1 MTLEKIRYYD
11 RKEKEYPKK
20 LSDISDSPERLYVLG
35 RLPDEN
41 RPCAAIVG
49 ARNATPYGRT
59 MARKFAGLFAA
70 NGIQIVSGFAR
81 GIDRAAYEGAL
92 EAGGSTF
99 AVLGN
104 GVDVCYP
111 RENIDLYE
119 KVRESG
125 GFLSEFEP
133 KTQPRAWF
141 FPKRNRMISAL
152 ADKVLVVEAG
162 EKSGALITAEFGLEQ
177 GKDVYAVP
185 GRIGDE
191 LSSGCNRLI
200 AQGAY
205 VAVSP
210 EEMLKDFELD
220 VENFKRFHEKKQLG
234 LAQEEET
241 VYSCIRFHPKH
252 INEILKDSKMGLPL
266 LVSILL
272 QLELKNLIEE
282 VTKNYYIRL

>member
-11 RKEKEYPKK
+11 KKDKKYPQK
-20 LSDISDSPERLYVLG
+20 LLNIPNPPKRLYVTG

-41 RPCAAIVG
+41 SPSVAIVG
-49 ARNATPYGRT
+49 ARNATAYGRT
-59 MARKFAGLFAA
+59 MAKKFAMLFAE
-70 NGIQIVSGFAR
+70 NGIQVISGFAR
-81 GIDRAAYEGAL
+81 GIDRAAHEGAL
-92 EAGGSTF
+92 QANGSTF

-111 RENIDLYE
+111 KENIDLYE
-119 KVRESG
+119 NVRKSG
-125 GFLSEFEP
+125 GFLSELEP
-133 KTQPRAWF
+133 KIQPRAWF
-141 FPKRNRMISAL
+141 FPQRNRIISAL
-152 ADKVLVVEAG
+152 ADKVLVVEAK
-162 EKSGALITAEFGLEQ
+162 ERSGALITAEFGLEQ

-185 GRIGDE
+185 GRIGDA

-200 AQGAY
+200 AQGAF
-205 VAVSP
+205 VAISP
-210 EEMLKDFELD
+210 EEMLKDFKLD

-252 INEILKDSKMGLPL
+252 IDEILKESKIELSL

-282 VTKNYYIRL
+282 VTKNFYIRL